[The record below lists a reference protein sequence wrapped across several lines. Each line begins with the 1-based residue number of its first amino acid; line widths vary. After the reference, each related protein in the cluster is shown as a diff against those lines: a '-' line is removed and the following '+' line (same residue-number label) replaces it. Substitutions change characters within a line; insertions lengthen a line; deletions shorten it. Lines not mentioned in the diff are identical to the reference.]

1 MLLLAS
7 VFYLPWWL
15 SAILTVG
22 GVMMFDQFYEV
33 ALAALLFDLL
43 YGLSPGLPLTLL
55 SVVLVFSITAL
66 KKNLLIFVRL

>member
-1 MLLLAS
+1 
-7 VFYLPWWL
+7 
-15 SAILTVG
+15 
-22 GVMMFDQFYEV
+22 MMFDQFYEV